1 MIVIMMIIVFKFE
14 KVIVVN
20 VILEFSL
27 IERRLSEER
36 SENGK

>member
-14 KVIVVN
+14 KVIVVI

-27 IERRLSEER
+27 IERTLSEER